1 MVKNKERG
9 GGPGLKIALA
19 LPPPPPQ
26 PPPSTNMIGWINDRE
41 LITLAR
47 PNKTPVLQAKVHTS

>member
-9 GGPGLKIALA
+9 GGPGVKIALA
-19 LPPPPPQ
+19 L

-47 PNKTPVLQAKVHTS
+47 PNKTPALQAKVHTS

>member
-9 GGPGLKIALA
+9 GGPGVKIA
-19 LPPPPPQ
+19 PPQ

-41 LITLAR
+41 LITLPL

>member
-9 GGPGLKIALA
+9 GGPGVNIALA
-19 LPPPPPQ
+19 LPPPPSPHRPQ
-26 PPPSTNMIGWINDRE
+26 TCMIGWINDRE

-47 PNKTPVLQAKVHTS
+47 PNKTPALQAKVHTS

>member
-1 MVKNKERG
+1 MVTNKERG
-9 GGPGLKIALA
+9 SGSEDCPR
-19 LPPPPPQ
+19 PSPTPQ

-47 PNKTPVLQAKVHTS
+47 PNKTPVLQAKVLTS